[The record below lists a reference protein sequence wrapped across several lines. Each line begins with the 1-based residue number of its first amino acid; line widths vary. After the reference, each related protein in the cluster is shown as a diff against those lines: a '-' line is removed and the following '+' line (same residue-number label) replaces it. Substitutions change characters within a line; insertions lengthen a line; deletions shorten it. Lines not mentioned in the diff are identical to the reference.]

1 MFKVYIYKY
10 EKIYPITLL
19 VSTTSSDI
27 EQEIYDK
34 YYSSFYEI
42 LLIKNIIDVKSILV
56 FCNFKNNLMKKQL
69 QIQGSV
75 ESDKDIL
82 NTLESNIKNVEF
94 VTNKIINEYKTNF
107 ILEIVESILQ
117 TENPKIKSYING
129 EEFTFHSINTSKW
142 SDTTGAVGGNMHC
155 LIKNQY

>member
-69 QIQGSV
+69 QIQGSI

-107 ILEIVESILQ
+107 ILEIGD
-117 TENPKIKSYING
+117 KIKLKS
-129 EEFTFHSINTSKW
+129 SNTKLNIL
-142 SDTTGAVGGNMHC
+142 TKFN
-155 LIKNQY
+155 

>member
-27 EQEIYDK
+27 EQETYDK

-42 LLIKNIIDVKSILV
+42 LLIKNIIDEKSILV
-56 FCNFKNNLMKKQL
+56 FCNFKNNSMKKQL
-69 QIQGSV
+69 QIQGSI

-94 VTNKIINEYKTNF
+94 VTSKIINEYKSNL
-107 ILEIVESILQ
+107 ILEIGDKVKLKSTKTKL
-117 TENPKIKSYING
+117 KIS
-129 EEFTFHSINTSKW
+129 T
-142 SDTTGAVGGNMHC
+142 
-155 LIKNQY
+155 KNN

>member
-94 VTNKIINEYKTNF
+94 ITNKIINEYKTNF
-107 ILEIVESILQ
+107 ILEIGD
-117 TENPKIKSYING
+117 KIKLKS
-129 EEFTFHSINTSKW
+129 SNTKLNIL
-142 SDTTGAVGGNMHC
+142 TKFN
-155 LIKNQY
+155 

>member
-10 EKIYPITLL
+10 KKIYPITLL

-42 LLIKNIIDVKSILV
+42 LLIKNIIDEKSILV

-69 QIQGSV
+69 QIQGSI

-94 VTNKIINEYKTNF
+94 VTSKIINEYKSNL
-107 ILEIVESILQ
+107 ILEIGDKVKLKSTKTKL
-117 TENPKIKSYING
+117 KIS
-129 EEFTFHSINTSKW
+129 T
-142 SDTTGAVGGNMHC
+142 
-155 LIKNQY
+155 KNN